1 MANVSINIDTENGS
15 MEVVIGGETIQNVTS
30 LEAYKYVDYDGE
42 SEVRLSVRTRVEN
55 ETSDVVKYEEYVCCE
70 DKFVKSNKSKVE
82 DDIVKYFEGK

>member
-42 SEVRLSVRTRVEN
+42 S
-55 ETSDVVKYEEYVCCE
+55 
-70 DKFVKSNKSKVE
+70 SK
-82 DDIVKYFEGK
+82 IIC